1 MKKYVVSILAISSF
15 LTACS
20 AEKFSGTNTPIAANT
35 GSTKIFQQKSITG
48 FGLRGTKTVVL
59 TYDDGPVH
67 GTTEPLLD
75 LLRAE
80 HIRGTFFMI
89 GAHAAA
95 NPTLMRRI
103 QREGHIIA
111 NHTEDHISLRR
122 PQFAQNPQELVDQIA
137 LAHYAISPYLTP
149 NQKLYFRAPEGDWR
163 PAHAAILNSLP
174 ELRQY
179 IGPVY
184 WDEGGELNPA
194 PIRGVPYFVSPEQIQ
209 TAADWSCWSHH
220 VDVRTCAIGYLR
232 EITAKQGGVVLMH
245 TVDIRSVQMSQIIIR
260 ELKRQ
265 GYTFRSLD
273 DLTILNQFE

>member
-1 MKKYVVSILAISSF
+1 MKKYVVSILTISSL

-20 AEKFSGTNTPIAANT
+20 PEKFST
-35 GSTKIFQQKSITG
+35 GSTPIVASGTSEKVFQQKSITG
-48 FGLRGTKTVVL
+48 FGLRGTKQVVL

-75 LLRAE
+75 LLRDE

-89 GAHAAA
+89 GQHASA
-95 NPTLMRRI
+95 NPVLMRRI

-122 PQFAQNPQELVDQIA
+122 PEFAQNPQELVNEIA

-174 ELRQY
+174 ELRPY

-194 PIRGVPYFVSPEQIQ
+194 PQRGVPYFVSPEH
-209 TAADWSCWSHH
+209 A
-220 VDVRTCAIGYLR
+220 
-232 EITAKQGGVVLMH
+232 
-245 TVDIRSVQMSQIIIR
+245 RSVICVRLRLSKVAWFSCTRLISAV
-260 ELKRQ
+260 
-265 GYTFRSLD
+265 FR
-273 DLTILNQFE
+273 